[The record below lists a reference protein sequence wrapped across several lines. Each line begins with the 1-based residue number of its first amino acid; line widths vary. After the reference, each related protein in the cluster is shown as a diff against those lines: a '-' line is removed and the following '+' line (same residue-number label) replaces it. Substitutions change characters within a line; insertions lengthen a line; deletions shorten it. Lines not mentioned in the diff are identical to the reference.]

1 MAEAEEPAAAP
12 APAAVSEK
20 RIQHP
25 FDPATHD
32 CVLDVRA
39 LCRLPANADEDGV
52 HALRALILEK
62 GKTVHVPDEPGRY
75 ATSAP
80 HRTQTALCL
89 VHFSPETKRADEL
102 MLSFVDYGMLSSQ
115 ATGVYVESLQLPLQ
129 KARNIYEE
137 TPRFTTIKDVCGF
150 TNINAKSQPWCT
162 LLKPAIERQQM
173 LASIEVFNSLDV
185 IQLLRK
191 PLRVRL
197 KQLETN
203 GREAI
208 AKMVEDLARQDKR
221 AAERQKG
228 TFESRFA
235 ATLKFFQDLQ
245 PNKYDIPMSQ
255 RILEVKGGMDG
266 VQWLNTPLR
275 AKIDGGTAQLV
286 ATNRR
291 PPVVRLDLGET
302 VVPPA
307 SGAKDGGEQEGEG
320 ADEFADPS
328 DDGAVEDPGEEE
340 SKAPEQAPPSAKERA
355 GAKRARQPPV
365 RLDAD
370 PATGASRK
378 GKGKKS
384 ARQEVRCNC
393 HCCHSLPHLTA

>member
-1 MAEAEEPAAAP
+1 MAAAEETAAAP
-12 APAAVSEK
+12 APAADREK
-20 RIQHP
+20 SIQHP
-25 FDPATHD
+25 FNPDTHD
-32 CVLDVRA
+32 CILDVRS

-52 HALRALILEK
+52 HALRAIVLEK
-62 GKTVHVPDEPGRY
+62 GKAVHVPDEPGRY

-89 VHFSPETKRADEL
+89 VHFCPETKRADEL

-137 TPRFTTIKDVCGF
+137 TPRFTAIKDVCGF

-162 LLKPAIERQQM
+162 LLKPAIERQHM

-185 IQLLRK
+185 VQLLRK

-221 AAERQKG
+221 AAEKQKA
-228 TFESRFA
+228 TFESKFA
-235 ATLKFFQDLQ
+235 ATLKFFHDLD

-255 RILEVKGGMDG
+255 RILEVKGDMAG

-275 AKIDGGTAQLV
+275 TKIDGGTAHLV

-291 PPVVRLDLGET
+291 PPPVIRLDLGEM

-307 SGAKDGGEQEGEG
+307 SGATDGDEEAGEG
-320 ADEFADPS
+320 SDEFAEPS
-328 DDGAVEDPGEEE
+328 DDGDAE
-340 SKAPEQAPPSAKERA
+340 APEQAPPPAPAKQRA
-355 GAKRARQPPV
+355 GAKRARQPPA

-370 PATGASRK
+370 PAPTRK

-393 HCCHSLPHLTA
+393 HCLAIVATACHN

>member
-1 MAEAEEPAAAP
+1 MAAAQETAAAP

-20 RIQHP
+20 CIQHP
-25 FDPATHD
+25 FNPDTHD
-32 CVLDVRA
+32 CVLDVRS
-39 LCRLPANADEDGV
+39 LCRLPANPDEDGV
-52 HALRALILEK
+52 HALRALVLEK

-102 MLSFVDYGMLSSQ
+102 MLSFVDYGMLSQQ

-137 TPRFTTIKDVCGF
+137 TPRYTSIKDVCGF
-150 TNINAKSQPWCT
+150 TNINGKSQPWCA

-185 IQLLRK
+185 VQLLRK
-191 PLRVRL
+191 PLRGRL
-197 KQLETN
+197 KQLEAN

-208 AKMVEDLARQDKR
+208 EKMVADLARQDKR
-221 AAERQKG
+221 AAQKQKA
-228 TFESRFA
+228 TFESKFA
-235 ATLKFFQDLQ
+235 ATLKFFQELQ

-255 RILEVKGGMDG
+255 RILEVKEGMDG

-291 PPVVRLDLGET
+291 PPPVVRLDLGDAE
-302 VVPPA
+302 VPPA
-307 SGAKDGGEQEGEG
+307 RGEMDGGKEEGKGSE
-320 ADEFADPS
+320 EFADPS
-328 DDGAVEDPGEEE
+328 DDEAAEEE
-340 SKAPEQAPPSAKERA
+340 SEAPEQAPSSAKERA

-370 PATGASRK
+370 PAAGPSRRC
-378 GKGKKS
+378 KGKKA

-393 HCCHSLPHLTA
+393 HCCHSLPQLTVN